1 MSASVRSKVRQAA
14 DAEATHPNRLGAP
27 AINLPISRQ
36 PTAGV
41 VGRVRVLHERAVRGH
56 RSDVDQDAGAPRAQ
70 DAQPV
75 PITDSGALDRGRTAS
90 ADRRFRV
97 RHPPARRVFCAAS
110 DERSGA
116 SRSGRGCESDIVT
129 ARDPSTDSRDGFT
142 AAFRLPHARTSPAPP
157 VPRTTG
163 HRCATSSP
171 RRATRDRPDPDHRRR
186 PQRML
191 GLVVLG
197 LRVGPQCRNAITMAS
212 VMVEEIRLRA
222 HARPLDEPG
231 ERAVCARRR
240 WGNDDRERTVPW
252 FTCAPGGR
260 FAARVV
266 RLRGG
271 VTPAGAGAVYG

>member
-75 PITDSGALDRGRTAS
+75 PITDSVALDRGRTAS

-97 RHPPARRVFCAAS
+97 RHPPARRVFCATS

-142 AAFRLPHARTSPAPP
+142 AVFRLPHARTSPAPP

-171 RRATRDRPDPDHRRR
+171 RRATRDRPGPDHRRL

-197 LRVGPQCRNAITMAS
+197 LRMGPQ
-212 VMVEEIRLRA
+212 L
-222 HARPLDEPG
+222 P
-231 ERAVCARRR
+231 ERHHDGVGDGRR
-240 WGNDDRERTVPW
+240 DP
-252 FTCAPGGR
+252 
-260 FAARVV
+260 
-266 RLRGG
+266 
-271 VTPAGAGAVYG
+271 PAGPPAHWTSPENEPYVLAGVGATTTVSGRSPGLPVLPGAVSRPAS